1 MLSSLDMIDF
11 AGTSLS
17 AEDIVDCLRR
27 NLQIRDVCQQII
39 YRSIIEQAAIEY
51 QIEIAPEE
59 IQSAADQMRY
69 EMRLESAAQ
78 TLEWLSEQLI
88 SPQHWEQG
96 IRDRLLLKKL
106 QNSLFSKDVDRVFTQ
121 NRLDYEQVFIYRI
134 RVPYR
139 PLAQEL
145 LYQIEEG
152 ELSFYEAAHLYDV
165 NEERRLRCGYDG
177 RLGRWDFPPDI
188 GSAVFGAAPNELLGP
203 FPVGQSYDLLMVG
216 GFLSAELN
224 DETRGAILDRMFQEW
239 LESEFIHFSYYQ
251 NHS

>member
-17 AEDIVDCLRR
+17 SEDIVDWLRR
-27 NLQIRDVCQQII
+27 NLKIRDVCQQLI
-39 YRSIIEQAAIEY
+39 YRSIIEQAAREH
-51 QIEIAPEE
+51 QIDVAPEE

-78 TLEWLSEQLI
+78 TMEWLSEQLI
-88 SPQHWEQG
+88 SPYHWEQG
-96 IRDRLLLKKL
+96 IRDRLLLEKL
-106 QNSLFSKDVDRVFTQ
+106 RHSLFSNDVERIFAQ
-121 NRLDYEQVFIYRI
+121 NQLDYERVFIYRI
-134 RVPYR
+134 QVPYR

-165 NEERRLRCGYDG
+165 DEERRLRCGYDG
-177 RLGRWDFPPDI
+177 RLSRWDFPPDI

-203 FPVGQSYDLLMVG
+203 FPAGQSYDLLMVG
-216 GFLSAELN
+216 GFLSADLN
-224 DETRGAILDRMFQEW
+224 DETRNAILDRMFQEW
-239 LESEFIHFSYYQ
+239 LDSEFIHFSY
-251 NHS
+251 H